1 MSLSEANLTTTQRE
15 LQQRHIERRLRI
27 ASAALID
34 RPINLKFKNGIDP
47 TAIRHTAIRHIEI
60 KSVDNQQENIN
71 ATNIKDLQDKYAILE
86 VQYKQLM
93 HKICPLEN
101 TPEPPILIRKPSVA
115 EIIKEVGLF
124 LGFTRLDIL
133 SPRREKEVCRARQIS
148 VYLAKKFTL
157 RSFPELGRI
166 FGRDH
171 STLVHSSQKIERN
184 RSVDTMLDDDL
195 KDLEL
200 RISIIASKAAQ

>member
-1 MSLSEANLTTTQRE
+1 MSYLESEPNSVQRKFR
-15 LQQRHIERRLRI
+15 QAHIERRLRI
-27 ASAALID
+27 ASAARVD

-47 TAIRHTAIRHIEI
+47 SIVKRIEI
-60 KSVDNQQENIN
+60 KSVDKEQENIN
-71 ATNIKDLQDKYAILE
+71 SIHIKELMEKCIALE
-86 VQYKQLM
+86 LQYKQLM
-93 HKICPLEN
+93 HKFFPLETAPD
-101 TPEPPILIRKPSVA
+101 TPEPTILIRKPSVA
-115 EIIKEVGLF
+115 EIIKEVALF
-124 LGFTRLDIL
+124 SGFTRLDIL

-184 RSVDTMLDDDL
+184 RAIDPILDDNI
-195 KDLEL
+195 KELEL
-200 RISIIASKAAQ
+200 RISIIASKTAL